1 MKDIRNII
9 GILLGNT
16 IYALGVTMFI
26 LPNNLITGGTTGMAL
41 LVNATTGFS
50 ITVFVSIF
58 NVSMFLIGWKVL
70 GKKFALT
77 TLISSF
83 YYPFIL
89 GILQGV
95 FKNEMMSKDTLL
107 CVILAG
113 LMIGTAIGLVIRCGA
128 STGGMDIP
136 PLILN
141 KKLGIPISVSMYGFD
156 FIILLGQ
163 MVIRNREMVF
173 YGILLVLIY
182 TVVLDKVLVIGKSQ
196 MQVKIVSAKFNEINE
211 KIDRGTTLIHSE
223 TGFKHNQYP
232 VVLTVVNNRE
242 LTQLNN
248 YVYDIDPDAFM
259 IINKVNEVRG
269 KGFSSAKKYE
279 NK

>member
-1 MKDIRNII
+1 MESIRE
-9 GILLGNT
+9 
-16 IYALGVTMFI
+16 
-26 LPNNLITGGTTGMAL
+26 
-41 LVNATTGFS
+41 
-50 ITVFVSIF
+50 
-58 NVSMFLIGWKVL
+58 
-70 GKKFALT
+70 KFALT

-182 TVVLDKVLVIGKSQ
+182 TVVLDKVLVIGNHRCKS
-196 MQVKIVSAKFNEINE
+196 K
-211 KIDRGTTLIHSE
+211 
-223 TGFKHNQYP
+223 
-232 VVLTVVNNRE
+232 
-242 LTQLNN
+242 
-248 YVYDIDPDAFM
+248 
-259 IINKVNEVRG
+259 
-269 KGFSSAKKYE
+269 
-279 NK
+279 

>member
-1 MKDIRNII
+1 
-9 GILLGNT
+9 
-16 IYALGVTMFI
+16 
-26 LPNNLITGGTTGMAL
+26 
-41 LVNATTGFS
+41 
-50 ITVFVSIF
+50 
-58 NVSMFLIGWKVL
+58 
-70 GKKFALT
+70 
-77 TLISSF
+77 
-83 YYPFIL
+83 
-89 GILQGV
+89 
-95 FKNEMMSKDTLL
+95 MMSKDTLL

-211 KIDRGTTLIHSE
+211 KIISVLDRGTTLIHSE
-223 TGFKHNQYP
+223 MGFKHNQYP

>member
-1 MKDIRNII
+1 
-9 GILLGNT
+9 
-16 IYALGVTMFI
+16 
-26 LPNNLITGGTTGMAL
+26 
-41 LVNATTGFS
+41 
-50 ITVFVSIF
+50 
-58 NVSMFLIGWKVL
+58 
-70 GKKFALT
+70 
-77 TLISSF
+77 
-83 YYPFIL
+83 
-89 GILQGV
+89 
-95 FKNEMMSKDTLL
+95 
-107 CVILAG
+107 
-113 LMIGTAIGLVIRCGA
+113 
-128 STGGMDIP
+128 
-136 PLILN
+136 
-141 KKLGIPISVSMYGFD
+141 MYGFD

-182 TVVLDKVLVIGKSQ
+182 TVVLDKVLIIGKSQ

-211 KIDRGTTLIHSE
+211 KIISVLDRGTTLIHSE

>member
-113 LMIGTAIGLVIRCGA
+113 LMIGCGA

-136 PLILN
+136 PLIKK

-211 KIDRGTTLIHSE
+211 KIISVLDRGTTLIHSE

>member
-1 MKDIRNII
+1 
-9 GILLGNT
+9 
-16 IYALGVTMFI
+16 MFI

-211 KIDRGTTLIHSE
+211 KIISVLDRGTTLIHSE

-242 LTQLNN
+242 LIQLNN

>member
-211 KIDRGTTLIHSE
+211 KIISVLDRGTTLIHSE
-223 TGFKHNQYP
+223 TGFK
-232 VVLTVVNNRE
+232 
-242 LTQLNN
+242 
-248 YVYDIDPDAFM
+248 
-259 IINKVNEVRG
+259 
-269 KGFSSAKKYE
+269 S
-279 NK
+279 